1 MASARKNVV
10 VIGAGVTGLTTAV
23 SLQEQGDYDV
33 TVLADTFPS
42 DPKSVNYTSQ
52 WAGAI
57 LLNGMS
63 GVDGARNQLMIDVEK
78 ESFDV
83 HWKAAESDPDV
94 RGYRRLPATIYLSA
108 PLPDSNPITKFPDAI
123 LPPDVLPSG
132 ISHGISFTTLT
143 IDPPLYLNYLSTRF
157 IAAGGTLARGSVA
170 HINVLLEGGADIFLG
185 RPAKA
190 PAVIVNCSGLG
201 ARTLG
206 GIDDEK
212 VYPVRGQ
219 SVRIHAPWVKE
230 AIMSS
235 EGSGEEHTGIFP
247 RASGDVY
254 LVGTKHVDDWY
265 PAPRPEIA
273 RGILK
278 RTFAL
283 CPDIASPEVRAARK
297 PTLDDVLP
305 LIVEEGVGR
314 RPARKGGLRI
324 ETEWFDS
331 PKGGKVPLVH
341 NYGHAGSG
349 YECSWG
355 SARRVVEEL
364 RKALA

>member
-1 MASARKNVV
+1 MSSTRKNVV

-33 TVLADTFPS
+33 TVLADIFPS
-42 DPKSVNYTSQ
+42 DPKSVNYTSH

-94 RGYRRLPATIYLSA
+94 RGYRCLPATIYLSA
-108 PLPDSNPITKFPDAI
+108 PLPDSNPITKFPDANA
-123 LPPDVLPSG
+123 LPSG

-157 IAAGGTLARGSVA
+157 IAAGGTLARGSVS
-170 HINVLLEGGADIFLG
+170 HINVLLEGGANIFRG
-185 RPAKA
+185 CPAEA
-190 PAVIVNCSGLG
+190 PAAIINCSGLG

-206 GIDDEK
+206 GVDDGK
-212 VYPVRGQ
+212 VFPVRGQ

-235 EGSGEEHTGIFP
+235 GGSGEEHTGIFP

-254 LVGTKHVDDWY
+254 LVGTKHTDDWY
-265 PAPRPEIA
+265 LAPRPEIA
-273 RGILK
+273 RGILE
-278 RTFAL
+278 RTFAI
-283 CPDIASPEVRAARK
+283 CPDIAPPEVRAARE

-324 ETEWFDS
+324 ETEWFET
-331 PKGGKVPLVH
+331 PKGDKVPVVH

-355 SARRVVEEL
+355 SASRVL
-364 RKALA
+364 DKLSKALA